1 MSDTI
6 GISPCERWTPVMH
19 PSGAGTTNWHI
30 RDDITQEKLESIIE
44 NVKDL
49 FT

>member
-6 GISPCERWTPVMH
+6 GISSCERWTPVMH
-19 PSGAGTTNWHI
+19 PSGLSTASWHI
-30 RDDITQEKLESIIE
+30 SDDITQEKLELIIE